1 LFETEEMKEDF
12 VDGERD
18 LDDATLEE
26 KQERTSLRASNA
38 AEHVELDDEE
48 RSGPDS
54 EIVSLVRAT
63 SGGGGD
69 YDDTT
74 QVPCE
79 EYGNSSHSLL
89 QRANGYRDH
98 GIDWRATGLAFVFP
112 ATGGLLFG
120 WDIGATSG
128 ALASIMDPATSGT
141 DWYALT
147 PFQQGLVVSI
157 SLAGALVASA
167 VAAIKLGATLGGKWE
182 LQLAAC
188 FYALGALCMGAAPTL
203 IFLLLGRF
211 TYGLGIGFAMHAAPM
226 YIAETSPPS
235 VRGLL
240 ISLKECFIVSG
251 ILLGYLGSYVINGDE
266 GGWRTLLYSSLVFSA
281 ILAAGMLTL
290 PNSPRWLLQRGRP
303 TTEART
309 ALIRLR
315 GQKVALEV
323 IEAELTTMII
333 ASEKAGVGGVGELL
347 RRENLR
353 PLYIG
358 ISLVLF
364 QQITGQ
370 PSVLYYTQQVFTA
383 AGYNST
389 YSAGIS
395 AILGGFK
402 LVMTGFAVKYVDTVG
417 RRPLLL
423 GGLFVMVVSTIA
435 LGTCS
440 GTLSGGNTEKVSLSA
455 RVSVAAIFTYVGAY
469 QVSFGPIAWLLVGEI
484 FPQRV
489 RSAAI
494 GTATLTNFLSNFLV
508 SLSLPML
515 LDNLGAAGTYY
526 LFSTLGVVAAASIYL
541 TVVETKGRS
550 LEEIEDIMTR

>member
-1 LFETEEMKEDF
+1 MMRGKKH
-12 VDGERD
+12 GGGGGGG
-18 LDDATLEE
+18 
-26 KQERTSLRASNA
+26 SAS
-38 AEHVELDDEE
+38 
-48 RSGPDS
+48 SP
-54 EIVSLVRAT
+54 IRAT

-69 YDDTT
+69 HDDTT
-74 QVPCE
+74 ELPSE
-79 EYGNSSHSLL
+79 GDKKSSAALL
-89 QRANGYRDH
+89 QGAKSNRDD
-98 GIDWRATGLAFVFP
+98 IDWRATGLAFVFP

-120 WDIGATSG
+120 WDIGVTSG
-128 ALASIMDPATSGT
+128 ALTSIMDPITSGT
-141 DWYALT
+141 DWYALA
-147 PFQQGLVVSI
+147 PFQQGLVVST

-167 VAAIKLGATLGGKWE
+167 AAALKLGATLGSKRE

-188 FYALGALCMGAAPTL
+188 FYALGAVCMGSAPTL
-203 IFLLLGRF
+203 PFLVLGRF

-240 ISLKECFIVSG
+240 ISLKECLIVGG
-251 ILLGYLGSYVINGDE
+251 ILLGYLGSYIINGEE
-266 GGWRTLLYSSLVFSA
+266 GGWRTLLSSSLAFSA
-281 ILAAGMLTL
+281 ILAVGMSTL
-290 PNSPRWLLQRGRP
+290 PDSPRWLLQQGRP
-303 TTEART
+303 MAEARD
-309 ALIRLR
+309 ALSRVR
-315 GQKVALEV
+315 GKKVAPEA
-323 IEAELTTMII
+323 IEAEVTAMSI
-333 ASEKAGVGGVGELL
+333 ASEKSGVGGVGELL

-358 ISLVLF
+358 LSIVLF

-370 PSVLYYTQQVFTA
+370 PSVLYYAEQVFTA
-383 AGYNST
+383 AGYDSSN
-389 YSAGIS
+389 SAGVS
-395 AILGGFK
+395 VILGGFK

-423 GGLFVMVVSTIA
+423 GGVTVMTISTVV
-435 LGTCS
+435 LGICS
-440 GTLSGGNTEKVSLSA
+440 GALASGDGEGVTLPA

-508 SLSLPML
+508 SLSLPTL
-515 LDNLGAAGTYY
+515 LESFGAAGTYY
-526 LFSTLGVVAAASIYL
+526 LFSIMGVVALSSIYL

-550 LEEIEDIMTR
+550 LEEIEEMMTK